1 MFIFI
6 FSKKRFR
13 KKVHTC
19 LKNKCTG
26 TGNGNGNGNGMEME
40 MEMEIEI
47 ELIFFDKSNY
57 QYSKDA
63 TGEGEFS
70 EYCG

>member
-1 MFIFI
+1 M
-6 FSKKRFR
+6 
-13 KKVHTC
+13 
-19 LKNKCTG
+19 G
-26 TGNGNGNGNGMEME
+26 MEMGMEME